1 MVLDENKM
9 APVSE
14 EPVFDSSSIAQ
25 ARGRIRRTLEYSLK
39 ENYGIEDK
47 EIVDKFM
54 KMHGVSDKHFDFIN
68 NFENL
73 VEMGSADAS
82 IDSNSNKS
90 DVSIAGLLNEVSLP
104 INKVVGYRYLYRK
117 MKQMYGKK
125 RAKYLAGRMYDM
137 SLALADSTNIL
148 RPYCYAINAQKL
160 VMEGRNWGTAPS
172 LPPKRVASYISALN
186 ESVHQLASH
195 LAGAIAIGSFFF
207 DIAHV
212 MLFREGK
219 GLKDITEDETYRK
232 YIENCLQSFVHSMNS
247 LSRNATESPFT
258 NISIFDTVKL
268 RAMIGDMAW
277 YFDYYDLNEK
287 LSSEATEEGMIDYV
301 IKIIV
306 EIQELYCGIMDRGVV
321 YDGGR
326 PFTFPVSTFNFSRGK
341 REDGTYYIE
350 DEKFLHNFCEN
361 HDVVRYNI
369 YCSEGQKIS
378 SCCRLINDIDLFEL
392 GGQVNSFGGTG
403 LSLGSHRVCTINLR
417 RISLECS
424 DFDDYLARL
433 KVRMEECVDILCAH
447 RELMKDLIDRG
458 CQPFMKNGWLDLNR
472 MFSTV
477 GIMGYYEAVEDFK
490 KKYGTDRDYLKE
502 ILVFINEYALT
513 LTKERKV
520 AINIE
525 EIPGESMSYKLAN
538 CDRWLFGEDRVPEG
552 LYSNQ
557 FLPNYGETAK
567 CTLDEK
573 IKAESIGRYLTGGG
587 ICHLNVNDPV
597 TPMQAE
603 LLISKALQH
612 GLDHFAINCVY
623 SICGDEHWTLGKNNI
638 CPVCGK
644 PVVDYATR
652 VVGFFTKV
660 NSNWAKPKRE
670 YDFNGRYYHNSND
683 FFHD

>member
-47 EIVDKFM
+47 DTVDKFM

-148 RPYCYAINAQKL
+148 KPYCYALNAQKL

-172 LPPKRVASYISALN
+172 LPPKRVASYISALA
-186 ESVHQLASH
+186 EVLHQISNVT
-195 LAGAIAIGSFFF
+195 AGALAVGSFFF
-207 DIAHV
+207 DIAHM
-212 MLFREGK
+212 MLFKEGK
-219 GLKDITEDETYRK
+219 GLKDITEDESYRK

-268 RAMIGDMAW
+268 KSMIEDMAW
-277 YFDYYDLNEK
+277 YFDYYELNEK
-287 LSSEATEEGMIDYV
+287 LAEETTEEGMFDYV
-301 IKIIV
+301 VKVIV
-306 EIQELYCGIMDRGVV
+306 EVQELYCGIMDRGVV

-341 REDGTYYIE
+341 RDDGTYYIE
-350 DEKFLHNFCEN
+350 DEEFLHNFCNN

-369 YCSEGQKIS
+369 YCSEGNKVA
-378 SCCRLINDIDLFEL
+378 SCCFLGDQEFTYLDENNNVCHSTFKDFMDEYGDGSTKEIHIEDSKKYVIDPSTGEKALI
-392 GGQVNSFGGTG
+392 TG
-403 LSLGSHRVCTINLR
+403 VI
-417 RISLECS
+417 E
-424 DFDDYLARL
+424 
-433 KVRMEECVDILCAH
+433 
-447 RELMKDLIDRG
+447 
-458 CQPFMKNGWLDLNR
+458 MKNNFNEIITIELEDG
-472 MFSTV
+472 TV
-477 GIMGYYEAVEDFK
+477 IKATPNQKLFDKNSGEMVEAS
-490 KKYGTDRDYLKE
+490 E
-502 ILVFINEYALT
+502 ILKNPSKY
-513 LTKERKV
+513 
-520 AINIE
+520 
-525 EIPGESMSYKLAN
+525 
-538 CDRWLFGEDRVPEG
+538 
-552 LYSNQ
+552 
-557 FLPNYGETAK
+557 
-567 CTLDEK
+567 
-573 IKAESIGRYLTGGG
+573 
-587 ICHLNVNDPV
+587 
-597 TPMQAE
+597 E
-603 LLISKALQH
+603 L
-612 GLDHFAINCVY
+612 
-623 SICGDEHWTLGKNNI
+623 
-638 CPVCGK
+638 
-644 PVVDYATR
+644 
-652 VVGFFTKV
+652 
-660 NSNWAKPKRE
+660 
-670 YDFNGRYYHNSND
+670 
-683 FFHD
+683 